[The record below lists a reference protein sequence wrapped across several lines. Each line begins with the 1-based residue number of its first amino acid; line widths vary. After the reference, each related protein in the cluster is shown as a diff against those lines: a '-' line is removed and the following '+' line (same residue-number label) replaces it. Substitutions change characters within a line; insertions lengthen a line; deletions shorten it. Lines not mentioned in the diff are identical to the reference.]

1 MILVTFFVLFL
12 IMKKFFFEK
21 IHNFMVEREEKV
33 KTAFDNADSVNEI
46 AENRLRE
53 YNDKLKNADTERKM
67 ILSEAKSSADENA
80 REIIAQAETRAAD
93 IITQAQQE
101 IEREKQ
107 RALVDMRE
115 QIAML
120 SIYAAEKLIEKNL
133 NQADQKIIIDTVIK
147 EATES
152 KWKI

>member
-1 MILVTFFVLFL
+1 MVFVTFLVLFL

-33 KTAFDNADSVNEI
+33 KTAFDNADSVNEM
-46 AENRLRE
+46 AETRLRE
-53 YNDKLKNADTERKM
+53 YNDKLKNADTERKA
-67 ILSEAKSSADENA
+67 ILSEAKNTADENA
-80 REIIAQAETRAAD
+80 REIIALAETRAAAL
-93 IITQAQQE
+93 ITQAQQE
-101 IEREKQ
+101 IEREKE

-120 SIYAAEKLIEKNL
+120 SIFAAEKLIEKNL
-133 NQADQKIIIDTVIK
+133 NPSDQHLIIDNVIK
-147 EATES
+147 EAAES